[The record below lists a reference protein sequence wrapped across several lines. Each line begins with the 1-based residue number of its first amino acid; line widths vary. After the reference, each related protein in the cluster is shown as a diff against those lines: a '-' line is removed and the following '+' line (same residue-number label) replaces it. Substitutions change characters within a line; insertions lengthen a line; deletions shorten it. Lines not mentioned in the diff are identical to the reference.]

1 MFDLPQ
7 ELDAIRAELA
17 RDGIEYA
24 ICGGIAM
31 AVHGF
36 TRATED
42 IDLLIRP
49 EDWPRVKTAAA
60 RLGFKFEA
68 HPMSFSNGAME
79 IRRISKID
87 PGDGDVLMLDLLLL
101 TPANEGVWKGRQLLE
116 WRGEP
121 VWVVSREGLIVLK
134 RFRSS
139 DQDLVDI
146 RKLEGSDETG

>member
-1 MFDLPQ
+1 MFNLPQ
-7 ELDAIRAELA
+7 ELDAIRATLL

-24 ICGGIAM
+24 IRGGIAM

-42 IDLLIRP
+42 IDLFIRP
-49 EDWPRVKTAAA
+49 DDWTRVKTAVA
-60 RLGFKFEA
+60 RLGYKFEA
-68 HPMSFSNGAME
+68 HPMSFSNGATE

-87 PGDGDVLMLDLLLL
+87 PADGDVLMLDFLLV
-101 TPANEGVWKGRQLLE
+101 TPTSEWVWKSRQLLQ

-121 VWVVSREGLIVLK
+121 VSVVSREGLIALK

-146 RKLEGSDETG
+146 RKLESGE

>member
-1 MFDLPQ
+1 
-7 ELDAIRAELA
+7 
-17 RDGIEYA
+17 
-24 ICGGIAM
+24 M

-42 IDLLIRP
+42 IDLLIQP
-49 EDWPRVKTAAA
+49 ADVTRVKDAAR
-60 RLGFKFEA
+60 RLGFTFEA
-68 HPMSFSNGAME
+68 HPMSFSGGDME

-87 PGDGDVLMLDLLLL
+87 RIDGDVLMLDLLLV
-101 TPANEGVWKGRQLLE
+101 TAASEPVWASRQELQ

-121 VWVVSREGLIVLK
+121 VSVVSREGLIALK

-146 RKLEGSDETG
+146 RHLESGE